1 MDQKKKNFEIEH
13 EKYNNAL
20 TDSQSYVLHK
30 QEVAGGQLESEKE
43 LEMENVDSRNR
54 EEDARNLEASPKVD

>member
-43 LEMENVDSRNR
+43 LEMENVDSGNP
-54 EEDARNLEASPKVD
+54 EEDAMKLEAQIKVD